1 MSYLCTSAAPVT
13 ITVDKPSGFDFQT
26 CSFVLG
32 AKVKEDQQGV
42 YESDFYYI
50 SIATKGQDPHGICI
64 PGKWSWPTETTKIT
78 VAYPKFAEWAKD
90 VTNKDAQNWYNYP
103 VSGKVIT
110 K

>member
-50 SIATKGQDPHGICI
+50 SIATKGQDPHDICI
-64 PGKWSWPTETTKIT
+64 LGKWSWPTETTKIT

-90 VTNKDAQNWYNYP
+90 VTNKDAQDWYNYP

>member
-13 ITVDKPSGFDFQT
+13 ITVDKPSCFDFQ
-26 CSFVLG
+26 
-32 AKVKEDQQGV
+32 
-42 YESDFYYI
+42 
-50 SIATKGQDPHGICI
+50 I

-90 VTNKDAQNWYNYP
+90 VTNKDAQDWYNYP